1 VGVRTI
7 VLLLLLHLA
16 AATLP
21 AAVSGQIELVS
32 RSVWR
37 GFDLLPDNRP
47 AIQPGVTFEFA
58 DSGFSLDLW
67 GSFALADRAVLQDA
81 DEIDV
86 TLAYAFEPAPG
97 WELSGGLI
105 CYGFWFADDFSF
117 KDNLSLEVFATI
129 AATGLPLAPTL
140 TAYYDFRLGRGFYVS
155 LGGGHEIKLNET
167 ATLELGGLIGFN
179 GGLYIERSAF
189 SNIDAHA
196 RLALT
201 AGKVTLAPS
210 LHVMFPLL
218 EEINE
223 ETEIWFGLSV
233 AF

>member
-1 VGVRTI
+1 MI
-7 VLLLLLHLA
+7 PLLLLHVA

-21 AAVSGQIELVS
+21 AAVTGQIDLVS

-37 GFDLLPDNRP
+37 GFDLLPDNRA

-67 GSFALADRAVLQDA
+67 GSFALADRAVLRDA

-86 TLAYAFEPAPG
+86 TLAYACEPLPG

-105 CYGFWFADDFSF
+105 CYGFWFADDFNF
-117 KDNLSLEVFATI
+117 KDNISLEAFAAI
-129 AATGLPLAPTL
+129 AATGLPLEPTL
-140 TAYYDFRLGRGFYVS
+140 SFYYDFRLGRGFYVS
-155 LGGGHEIKLNET
+155 LGGGHEIRLNET
-167 ATLELGGLIGFN
+167 TGLELGGLIGFN
-179 GGLYIERSAF
+179 GGLYIERRAF
-189 SNIDAHA
+189 SNIDLHA

-201 AGKVTLAPS
+201 AGRVTLAPS